1 MFARFLASLMT
12 LTLLILLFPLAY
24 AQVPL
29 ELTTNKTEYSL
40 GDQVVVSGTTRVNSA
55 VTIIIFNPFVELVG
69 IAQAAS
75 GADGNF
81 EVAVFTFPLDFT
93 EKFPPGEYI
102 VSAQVEGASAEVTI
116 VLEPDAPPPV
126 IGEIVEVEQTSDRYV
141 FITKNNSIRYKIE
154 VFKNRP
160 EMTVVFESSPG
171 FFNDSNKVRVELT
184 HSIEFIDTDSDQLY
198 TRGTDTDVSRTV
210 LSSLSWTAELLNNT
224 VTRYEYQVTLTAV
237 DGVATYRIDITI
249 IGGEL
254 VQRVTY
260 EISGFVFAES
270 TSLLA
275 LMIEG
280 RGETELEFG
289 PREIGL
295 NRIIEGGIL
304 SPFYSLNTFGRI
316 DGIGEQFAS
325 RITEEDADDVQA
337 GTEKIMY
344 ITVPRFETS
353 ASHQHNIGVRVGAP
367 VPEFA
372 SVGAILTLAVLIPF
386 VILLGRKGRK
396 ARTSALK
403 AQIGQ

>member
-1 MFARFLASLMT
+1 MSGRVFASPIT
-12 LTLLILLFPLAY
+12 LTLLILLVFPLAH

-29 ELTTNKTEYSL
+29 ELTTDKTEYSL
-40 GDQVVVSGTTRVNSA
+40 GDQVVVSGTTRPNSA

-75 GADGNF
+75 GVDGNF
-81 EVAVFTFPLDFT
+81 EVVVFTFPLDFT

-141 FITKNNSIRYKIE
+141 FITKNNSIGYKIE

-171 FFNDSNKVRVELT
+171 FFNDSNKVRIELT
-184 HSIEFIDTDSDQLY
+184 HLIEFVDTNSDQLY

-210 LSSLSWTAELLNNT
+210 LGGLAWNPELLNNT
-224 VTRYEYQVTLTAV
+224 VTHYEYQVILTAV

-254 VQRVTY
+254 VQLVTY
-260 EISGFVFAES
+260 EISGFIFAES

-275 LMIEG
+275 LLIEG

-289 PREIGL
+289 PGEIGL
-295 NRIIEGGIL
+295 NRVIGGSIL

-325 RITEEDADDVQA
+325 RIAEEDADDVQL

-353 ASHQHNIGVRVGAP
+353 ASHQHHIGVRLGAP

-396 ARTSALK
+396 ARNSAK
-403 AQIGQ
+403 ARIGQ